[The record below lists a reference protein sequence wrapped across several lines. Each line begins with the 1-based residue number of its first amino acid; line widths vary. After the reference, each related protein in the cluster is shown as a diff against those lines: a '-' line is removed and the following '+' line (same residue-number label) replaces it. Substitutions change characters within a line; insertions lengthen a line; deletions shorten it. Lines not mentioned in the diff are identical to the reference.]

1 MTDWIEGKVC
11 LVTGATQGIGLA
23 SARALAQMG
32 AQVVLVARD
41 EGRGQAALDQVR
53 TVATGRPPELL
64 LADLSSMA
72 QVRALAQA
80 FRARH
85 DRLHVLLNNAGAIF
99 TERETT
105 ADGFERTFALDHLA
119 YFLLTDLLKE
129 VLVAS
134 APARIINVAS
144 DAHLGG
150 RLRFDDLMA
159 EKGYSGMQ
167 AYMQAKLANILF
179 TRELARRLE
188 GTGVTANALHPG
200 GVASGFAKETRGWF
214 RWMWSLA
221 TPFLLT
227 PEKGARTSIF
237 LASDE
242 SVAGVSGKYFAK
254 RKPRK
259 PSSQAR
265 NDEDARRLWERSEE
279 LIASAAQ
286 APAAGASP
294 SPGTSAARTERSA

>member
-1 MTDWIEGKVC
+1 MAEWIEGKVC

-23 SARALAQMG
+23 AARALAQKG

-41 EGRGQAALDQVR
+41 PGRGQAALEQVR
-53 TVATGRPPELL
+53 TVATGKAPELL
-64 LADLSSMA
+64 LADLSSLA
-72 QVRALAQA
+72 QVRKLAA
-80 FRARH
+80 DFRARH

-99 TERETT
+99 TERELT

-119 YFLLTDLLKE
+119 YFALTEALRD

-134 APARIINVAS
+134 APARVVNVAS

-150 RLRFDDLMA
+150 RMRFDDLMM
-159 EKGYSGMQ
+159 EKGYGGTQ

-200 GVASGFAKETRGWF
+200 GVASGFAKDTHGWF
-214 RWMWSLA
+214 KWMWKLV

-237 LASDE
+237 LATDA
-242 SVAGVSGKYFAK
+242 SVANVSGKYFARRRQK
-254 RKPRK
+254 R
-259 PSSQAR
+259 PSSLAR
-265 NDEDARRLWERSEE
+265 NDEDARRLWEVSER
-279 LIASAAQ
+279 LVASALT
-286 APAAGASP
+286 PAAK
-294 SPGTSAARTERSA
+294 ERSA